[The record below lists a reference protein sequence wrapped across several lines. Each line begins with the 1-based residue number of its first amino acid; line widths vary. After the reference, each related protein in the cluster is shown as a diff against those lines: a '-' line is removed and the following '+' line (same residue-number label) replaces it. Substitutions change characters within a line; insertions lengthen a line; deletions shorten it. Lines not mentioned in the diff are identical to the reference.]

1 MATTYKILGQALP
14 PSTTQTLLYTVS
26 TGKQC
31 VVSSIV
37 ICNQAGTAANYRIA
51 VVPAAE
57 SLVAADKHWIVYGA
71 TVGASD
77 TTVVTPGI
85 TLATGDKVHVYSST
99 ATISFSV
106 FGTELD
112 Q

>member
-1 MATTYKILGQALP
+1 MATTYKVLGQALP
-14 PSTTQTLLYTVS
+14 AVQTQTVLYTVT

-31 VVSSIV
+31 VVSSLV
-37 ICNQAGTAANYRIA
+37 ICNQTSAAASYRIA
-51 VVPAAE
+51 VLPFGE
-57 SLVAADKHWIVYGA
+57 TLIAADKHWIVYGA

-85 TLATGDKVHVYSST
+85 TLASGDKIYVYGST

-106 FGTELD
+106 FGTEL
-112 Q
+112 

>member
-1 MATTYKILGQALP
+1 MATTYKVLGQSI
-14 PSTTQTLLYTVS
+14 PSASYGGTSPLYTVT

-37 ICNQAGTAANYRIA
+37 ICNQTGTATNYRIA
-51 VVPAAE
+51 VLPFGE
-57 SLVAADKHWIVYGA
+57 TLIPADKHWIVYGA

-85 TLATGDKVHVYSST
+85 TLGSGDSVWALSNSGTV
-99 ATISFSV
+99 SFSI
-106 FGTELD
+106 FGTEL
-112 Q
+112 